1 MKTINAK
8 DAVNMTEGLTPTAP
22 ANKMAINPQAE
33 MDESKQ
39 VSNDH
44 AGIIVLPPL
53 TIGPPLLAG
62 LLLHFL
68 WTPLTF
74 LPEWWIGHAVGWPL
88 VVAGVLLIKWSSR
101 TMLRAGVDPNPY
113 EPTTD
118 IIATGPYAVS
128 RNPIYVSATVVYVGI
143 AFVVNTVWP
152 IVLLPFGI
160 ALLYYGVIAREES
173 YMERVF
179 GDEYLKYKA
188 RVRRWL

>member
-1 MKTINAK
+1 MEEVKKPDQGVDRGSERGAYDSK
-8 DAVNMTEGLTPTAP
+8 DSGQM
-22 ANKMAINPQAE
+22 
-33 MDESKQ
+33 
-39 VSNDH
+39 SNDH
-44 AGIIVLPPL
+44 AGVIFLPPL
-53 TIGPPLLAG
+53 AFVPPFLAG

-68 WTPLTF
+68 WTPLRF
-74 LPEWWIGHAVGWPL
+74 FPEWWIGLAVGWPL

-113 EPTTD
+113 EPTTA

-143 AFVVNTVWP
+143 AFVVNMVWP
-152 IVLLPFGI
+152 IVFLPFGI

-173 YMERVF
+173 YMEKVF

-188 RVRRWL
+188 RVRRWI